1 VKINGRMLHQQS
13 SDTKEAN
20 LMETRLAVRDVMT
33 RTVVTATPE
42 MTAAQAGKKMVENR
56 VGSIIIV
63 KDEKPVG
70 IVTESDMVAKVIFK
84 NVKPSSIKLGQL
96 MSKPLI
102 TTKSSDD
109 VHAAVLMMAQKKIR
123 RLPVLDGDELV
134 GIITDA
140 DVIQVSSEIN
150 QILDNLI
157 EMNRESVL
165 DRREVVITQ
174 GECEECEEYSDDL
187 RQEGGR
193 LKCPRCRGS
202 TSSGVCEICGEFSYV
217 LEYADGSIICE
228 SCKESIR

>member
-1 VKINGRMLHQQS
+1 
-13 SDTKEAN
+13 
-20 LMETRLAVRDVMT
+20 METRLAVRDVMT

-42 MTAAQAGKKMVENR
+42 MTAAQAGKKMVEKR

-63 KDEKPVG
+63 TDDKPVG

-84 NVKPSSIKLGQL
+84 NVKPSSIKLEQL

-109 VHAAVLMMAQKKIR
+109 VHDAVLMMVQKKIR

-140 DVIQVSSEIN
+140 DVIQVSSEVN

-157 EMNRESVL
+157 EMIRESVL

-187 RQEGGR
+187 QQEGGR

-202 TSSGVCEICGEFSYV
+202 TSSGVCEICGELSYV
-217 LEYADGSIICE
+217 LEYTDGSIICE
-228 SCKESIR
+228 SCKESVR

>member
-1 VKINGRMLHQQS
+1 
-13 SDTKEAN
+13 
-20 LMETRLAVRDVMT
+20 METRLAVRDVMT

-42 MTAAQAGKKMVENR
+42 MTAAQAGKKMVEKR

-63 KDEKPVG
+63 TDDKPVG

-84 NVKPSSIKLGQL
+84 NVKPSSIKLEQL

-109 VHAAVLMMAQKKIR
+109 VHDAVLMMVQKKIR

-140 DVIQVSSEIN
+140 DVIQVSSEVN

-187 RQEGGR
+187 QQEGGR

-202 TSSGVCEICGEFSYV
+202 TSFGVCEICGELSYV
-217 LEYADGSIICE
+217 LEYTDGSIICE
-228 SCKESIR
+228 SCKESVR

>member
-1 VKINGRMLHQQS
+1 
-13 SDTKEAN
+13 
-20 LMETRLAVRDVMT
+20 METRLAVRDVMT

-42 MTAAQAGKKMVENR
+42 MTAAQAGKKMVEKR

-63 KDEKPVG
+63 KDDKPVG

-84 NVKPSSIKLGQL
+84 NVKPSSIKLEQL

-109 VHAAVLMMAQKKIR
+109 EHDAVLFMVQKKIR

-140 DVIQVSSEIN
+140 DVIQVSSEVN

-187 RQEGGR
+187 QQEGGR

-202 TSSGVCEICGEFSYV
+202 TSSGVCEICGELSYV

-228 SCKESIR
+228 SCKESVR

>member
-1 VKINGRMLHQQS
+1 
-13 SDTKEAN
+13 
-20 LMETRLAVRDVMT
+20 METRLAVRDVMT

-42 MTAAQAGKKMVENR
+42 MTAAQAGKKMVEKR

-63 KDEKPVG
+63 TDDKPVG

-84 NVKPSSIKLGQL
+84 NVKPSSIKLEQL

-109 VHAAVLMMAQKKIR
+109 VHDAVLMMVQKKIR

-140 DVIQVSSEIN
+140 DVIQVSSEVN

-187 RQEGGR
+187 QQEGGR

-202 TSSGVCEICGEFSYV
+202 TSSGVCEICGELSYV
-217 LEYADGSIICE
+217 LEYTDGSIICE
-228 SCKESIR
+228 SCKESVR

>member
-1 VKINGRMLHQQS
+1 
-13 SDTKEAN
+13 
-20 LMETRLAVRDVMT
+20 METRLAVRDVMT

-42 MTAAQAGKKMVENR
+42 MTAAQAGKKMVEKR

-63 KDEKPVG
+63 KDDKPVG

-84 NVKPSSIKLGQL
+84 NVKPSSIKLEQL

-109 VHAAVLMMAQKKIR
+109 VHDAVLMMVQKKIR

-140 DVIQVSSEIN
+140 DVIQVSSEVN

-187 RQEGGR
+187 QQEGGR

-228 SCKESIR
+228 SCKESVR

>member
-1 VKINGRMLHQQS
+1 
-13 SDTKEAN
+13 
-20 LMETRLAVRDVMT
+20 METRLAVRDVMT

-42 MTAAQAGKKMVENR
+42 MTAAQAGKKMVEKR

-63 KDEKPVG
+63 TDDKPVG

-84 NVKPSSIKLGQL
+84 NVKPSSIKLEQL

-109 VHAAVLMMAQKKIR
+109 VHDAVLMMVQKKIR

-140 DVIQVSSEIN
+140 DVIQVSSEVN

-187 RQEGGR
+187 QQEGGR

-202 TSSGVCEICGEFSYV
+202 TSSGVCEICGELSYV

-228 SCKESIR
+228 SCKESVR

>member
-1 VKINGRMLHQQS
+1 
-13 SDTKEAN
+13 
-20 LMETRLAVRDVMT
+20 METRLAVRDVMT

-42 MTAAQAGKKMVENR
+42 MTAAQAGKKMVEKR

-63 KDEKPVG
+63 KDDKPVG

-84 NVKPSSIKLGQL
+84 NVKPSSIKLEQL

-109 VHAAVLMMAQKKIR
+109 VHDAVLMMVQKKIR

-140 DVIQVSSEIN
+140 DVIQVSSEVN

-187 RQEGGR
+187 QQEGGR

-202 TSSGVCEICGEFSYV
+202 TSFGVCEICGELSYV
-217 LEYADGSIICE
+217 LEYTDGSIICE
-228 SCKESIR
+228 SCKESVR

>member
-1 VKINGRMLHQQS
+1 
-13 SDTKEAN
+13 
-20 LMETRLAVRDVMT
+20 MT

-42 MTAAQAGKKMVENR
+42 MTAAQAGKKMVEKR

-63 KDEKPVG
+63 KDDKPVG

-84 NVKPSSIKLGQL
+84 NVKPSSIKLEQL

-109 VHAAVLMMAQKKIR
+109 VHDAVLMMVQKKIR

-140 DVIQVSSEIN
+140 DVIQVSSEVN

-187 RQEGGR
+187 QQEGGR

-202 TSSGVCEICGEFSYV
+202 TSFGVCEICGELSYV
-217 LEYADGSIICE
+217 LEYTDGSIICE
-228 SCKESIR
+228 SCKESVR

>member
-1 VKINGRMLHQQS
+1 
-13 SDTKEAN
+13 
-20 LMETRLAVRDVMT
+20 MT

-42 MTAAQAGKKMVENR
+42 MTAAQAGKKMVEKR

-63 KDEKPVG
+63 KDDKPVG

-84 NVKPSSIKLGQL
+84 NVKPSSIKLEQL

-109 VHAAVLMMAQKKIR
+109 VHDAVLMMVQKKIR

-140 DVIQVSSEIN
+140 DVIQVSSEVN

-187 RQEGGR
+187 QQEGGR

-202 TSSGVCEICGEFSYV
+202 TSSGVCEICGELSYV
-217 LEYADGSIICE
+217 LEYADGSIMCE
-228 SCKESIR
+228 SCKESVR

>member
-1 VKINGRMLHQQS
+1 
-13 SDTKEAN
+13 
-20 LMETRLAVRDVMT
+20 MT

-42 MTAAQAGKKMVENR
+42 MTAAQAGKKMVEKR

-63 KDEKPVG
+63 KDDKPVG

-84 NVKPSSIKLGQL
+84 NVKPSSIKLEQL

-109 VHAAVLMMAQKKIR
+109 VHDAVLMMVQKKIR

-140 DVIQVSSEIN
+140 DVIQVSSEVN

-187 RQEGGR
+187 QQEGGR

-202 TSSGVCEICGEFSYV
+202 TSSGVCEICGELSYV

-228 SCKESIR
+228 SCKESVR

>member
-1 VKINGRMLHQQS
+1 MGRSTAPAESWSQ
-13 SDTKEAN
+13 EGE

-33 RTVVTATPE
+33 RTVVTATPD
-42 MTAAQAGKKMVENR
+42 MSAAQAGKKMVENR

-63 KDEKPVG
+63 KDGGPVG

-84 NVKPSSIKLGQL
+84 NIKPSSIKLEQL

-109 VHAAVLMMAQKKIR
+109 IHEAVLVMAQKKIR
-123 RLPVLDGDELV
+123 RLPVIDGDELV

-157 EMNRESVL
+157 QMNRESVL

-174 GECEECEEYSDDL
+174 GECEECEEFSEDL
-187 RQEGGR
+187 RQDGGR

-202 TSSGVCEICGEFSYV
+202 ISSGVCEICGEFSDM
-217 LEYADGSIICE
+217 LEYADGSVICE
-228 SCKESIR
+228 SCWETGR

>member
-1 VKINGRMLHQQS
+1 
-13 SDTKEAN
+13 
-20 LMETRLAVRDVMT
+20 METRLAVRDVMT

-42 MTAAQAGKKMVENR
+42 MTAAQAGKKMVEKR

-63 KDEKPVG
+63 KDDKPVG

-84 NVKPSSIKLGQL
+84 NVKPSSIKLEQL

-109 VHAAVLMMAQKKIR
+109 VHDAVLMMVQKKIR

-140 DVIQVSSEIN
+140 DVIQVSSEVN

-187 RQEGGR
+187 QQEGGR

-202 TSSGVCEICGEFSYV
+202 TSFGVCEICGELSYV

-228 SCKESIR
+228 SCKESVR